1 MPSRRPAR
9 RGPKPSVNASRH
21 ACAPLTIGHPLLA
34 DSTGLASRRAHPP
47 IDWIDSIGEWNIADG
62 EVARQIEIRLLP
74 GTCPYLVLPFRA
86 APESSRRFGDQAL
99 GQTYDVPVVTHIRSG
114 YVAIRPHDALGAI
127 GVRLKPCAA
136 IALLGDVGDAYGDT
150 KLDLAL
156 ALPRTD
162 TERLAARLADAAD
175 AWSRYRLI
183 VDFLAHLPLRR
194 PIDPLAAEA
203 CHRLGK
209 EPSLRVSLLATALS
223 VSERTLA
230 RRFLAGTGMGIK
242 RFARLARMETLFKSR
257 RDGERWID
265 VAQEG
270 GYFDQSHMI
279 DDFTRTVG
287 APPASVM
294 ALRRD
299 SDRPIILIRC

>member
-1 MPSRRPAR
+1 M
-9 RGPKPSVNASRH
+9 PSVNASRP
-21 ACAPLTIGHPLLA
+21 ACTPLTIGHSLFA
-34 DSTGLASRRAHPP
+34 SSIGLASCRAHPP
-47 IDWIDSIGEWNIADG
+47 IDWIDSVGEWNIADG

-86 APESSRRFGDQAL
+86 APSSSRRFGDQTL
-99 GQTYDVPVVTHIRSG
+99 GQTYDVPVITHIRSG
-114 YVAIRPHDALGAI
+114 YVAVRPHDALGAI
-127 GVRLKPCAA
+127 GVRLRPCAA
-136 IALLGDVGDAYGDT
+136 IALLGEAGNACEDT

-156 ALPRTD
+156 ALPRID
-162 TERLAARLADAAD
+162 TERLTARLTQAPDAP
-175 AWSRYRLI
+175 SRYRL
-183 VDFLAHLPLRR
+183 VLDFLAGLPLRR

-203 CHRLGK
+203 CDRLGK
-209 EPSLRVSLLATALS
+209 EPSLRVSILASALS

-230 RRFLAGTGMGIK
+230 RRFLASTGMGIK

-257 RDGERWID
+257 RDGERWVD

-294 ALRRD
+294 ASRRD
-299 SDRPIILIRC
+299 SDRPITLIRC

>member
-1 MPSRRPAR
+1 M
-9 RGPKPSVNASRH
+9 
-21 ACAPLTIGHPLLA
+21 LGHPLPT

-74 GTCPYLVLPFRA
+74 GTCPYLVFPFRA
-86 APESSRRFGDQAL
+86 APASSRRFGDQAL
-99 GQTYDVPVVTHIRSG
+99 GQAYDVPVVTHIRSG

-127 GVRLKPCAA
+127 GVRLKPCAG
-136 IALLGDVGDAYGDT
+136 IALLGDVGAACGDT
-150 KLDLAL
+150 KLDIAP

-162 TERLAARLADAAD
+162 TGRLAARLVEAPDAL
-175 AWSRYRLI
+175 SRYRLV
-183 VDFLAHLPLRR
+183 VDFLARLPLRR

-203 CHRLGK
+203 CDRLGK
-209 EPSLRVSLLATALS
+209 EPSLRVSTLATALS

-242 RFARLARMETLFKSR
+242 QFARLARMETLFTSR

-265 VAQEG
+265 AAQEG

-287 APPASVM
+287 ASPASVM
-294 ALRRD
+294 TPRRD
-299 SDRPIILIRC
+299 LDRPTTLIRC

>member
-1 MPSRRPAR
+1 MASRRPAR
-9 RGPKPSVNASRH
+9 RIPMPSVSASRH

-34 DSTGLASRRAHPP
+34 DSIGLTSHRAHPP
-47 IDWIDSIGEWNIADG
+47 IDWIESIGEWNITDG

-86 APESSRRFGDQAL
+86 APSSSRWFGDQVL
-99 GQTYDVPVVTHIRSG
+99 GQAYDVPVVTHICSG

-136 IALLGDVGDAYGDT
+136 IALLGEAGNACEDT

-162 TERLAARLADAAD
+162 TERLAARLAEASDAR
-175 AWSRYRLI
+175 SRYRLV

-194 PIDPLAAEA
+194 PIDPLVEEA
-203 CHRLGK
+203 CNRLGK
-209 EPSLRVSLLATALS
+209 EPSLRVSTLATALS

-242 RFARLARMETLFKSR
+242 RFARLARMEKLFKSR

-265 VAQEG
+265 AAQEG

-294 ALRRD
+294 APRCDPDVL
-299 SDRPIILIRC
+299 ITLIRC